1 MLKVYNTLT
10 RKKEEFKPIH
20 GNTVYMYSCGPT
32 VYSYAHIGNLRTYIF
47 MDLVRRVMQYDGFKM
62 KGVMNIT
69 DVGHLL
75 SDGDDG
81 EDKMQKAA
89 REQKKTPWE
98 IAEYYT
104 SVFYKDLASLN
115 INKPEIIAKATE
127 HIPEMI
133 EFVEKLQEKGFA
145 YEISDGIY
153 FDIARFPSYGK
164 LSGQTVDEK
173 EAGARIEENSEKRHP
188 ADFALWKKADKN
200 HIMQWAS
207 PWGQGFPGWHIE
219 CSAMSK
225 KYLGDVFD
233 LHTGGIDAVPVH
245 HENEIAQ
252 NEALA
257 GKQTVNYWMHGEFM
271 MVDGGKMS
279 KSLGNVYTISQ
290 LNEKG
295 YDALDFRFFC
305 LNAHYR
311 KKLNFTFDGLTAAK
325 VSRERILSVLAQ
337 HKTATSVKTEQK
349 VLESYKNQFAEAIND
364 DINIPLALGI
374 LFNMIKEPKSIDIYN
389 LAVEFD
395 KVFGLGF
402 DKVTVVKKEETSEE
416 IPEEIT
422 NLIEQRKQAK
432 KNKDFA
438 LADSIRAQIAELGF
452 SILDTRE
459 GVKVQKI
466 NK

>member
-1 MLKVYNTLT
+1 MKVYNTLD
-10 RKKEEFKPIH
+10 REKEEFTPLQ
-20 GNTVYMYSCGPT
+20 GNLVRMYSCGPT
-32 VYSYAHIGNLRTYIF
+32 VYSYAHIGNMRTYIF
-47 MDLVRRVMQYDGFKM
+47 MDLLRRSLRYCGYKV

-89 REQKKTPWE
+89 RKEGKTPWE
-98 IAEYYT
+98 IAAFYT
-104 SVFYKDLASLN
+104 EAFFKDIDALN
-115 INKPEIIAKATE
+115 VGRPEIIAKATE

-133 EFVEKLQEKGFA
+133 EFVKGLLEKGYA

-153 FDIARFPSYGK
+153 FDISKFPGYGK

-200 HIMQWAS
+200 HIMQWES
-207 PWGQGFPGWHIE
+207 PWGMGFPGWHIE

-225 KYLGDVFD
+225 KYLGEVFD

-257 GKQTVNYWMHGEFM
+257 GKKTVNYWMHGEFM

-279 KSLGNVYTISQ
+279 KSLGNVYTVSD
-290 LNEKG
+290 LEKKG
-295 YDALDFRFFC
+295 YLPLDFRYFC

-311 KKLNFTFDGLTAAK
+311 KKLNFTFEGMDAAHTSYERLRNALYAHK
-325 VSRERILSVLAQ
+325 VSPAATDPAIIEDLSKKFKGAV
-337 HKTATSVKTEQK
+337 E
-349 VLESYKNQFAEAIND
+349 D
-364 DINIPLALGI
+364 DMNIPYALGVLWDAVKLPKSKDVYKLAL
-374 LFNMIKEPKSIDIYN
+374 D
-389 LAVEFD
+389 FD
-395 KVFGLGF
+395 KVLGLSL
-402 DKVTVVKKEETSEE
+402 DKVTAPAPEKIDVPDDVAALARARFAAKKEKNWAEADRLRAAILEKGYAIKDTKEGYV
-416 IPEEIT
+416 
-422 NLIEQRKQAK
+422 IEKA
-432 KNKDFA
+432 
-438 LADSIRAQIAELGF
+438 
-452 SILDTRE
+452 
-459 GVKVQKI
+459 
-466 NK
+466 

>member
-10 RKKEEFKPIH
+10 RKKEDFIPIH
-20 GNTVYMYSCGPT
+20 DKTVYMYSCGPT

-47 MDLVRRVMQYDGFKM
+47 MDLLRRVMKYDGYKL

-75 SDGDDG
+75 DDADDG
-81 EDKMQKAA
+81 EDKLQKAA
-89 REQKKTPWE
+89 REQKKSPWE
-98 IAEYYT
+98 IAEFYT
-104 SVFYKDLASLN
+104 DVFFRDLAALN
-115 INKPEIIAKATE
+115 INKPEIIAKATD
-127 HIPEMI
+127 HIQEMI
-133 EFVEKLQEKGFA
+133 QFVEKLEEKGYA
-145 YEISDGIY
+145 YEISDGVY
-153 FDIARFPSYGK
+153 FDISKFPSYGK

-200 HIMQWAS
+200 HIMQWPS
-207 PWGQGFPGWHIE
+207 PWGQGYPGWHIE
-219 CSAMSK
+219 CSAMSR
-225 KYLGDVFD
+225 KYLGEVFD

-279 KSLGNVYTISQ
+279 KSLGNVYTIAQ
-290 LNEKG
+290 LEEKG
-295 YDALDFRFFC
+295 YSPLDFRFFC

-325 VSRERILSVLAQ
+325 TSRERISASLYS
-337 HKTATSVKTEQK
+337 HKSSDAATDKA
-349 VLESYKNQFAEAIND
+349 VLENYKNQFTEAIND

-374 LFNMIKEPKSIDIYN
+374 LFNMLKEPKSKDIYA
-389 LAVEFD
+389 LALDFD
-395 KVFGLGF
+395 KVFGLSF
-402 DKVTVVKKEETSEE
+402 DKISAPETKTGQENDYPQE
-416 IPEEIT
+416 IAE
-422 NLIEQRKQAK
+422 LIEKRKQAK
-432 KNKDFA
+432 KDKNFA
-438 LADSIRAQIAELGF
+438 LADEIRSEIARLGY
-452 SILDTRE
+452 SVLDTRE
-459 GVKVQKI
+459 GVKVTKI
-466 NK
+466 Q

>member
-1 MLKVYNTLT
+1 MKVYNTLD
-10 RKKEEFKPIH
+10 REKEEFTPLQ
-20 GNTVYMYSCGPT
+20 GNLVRMYSCGPT
-32 VYSYAHIGNLRTYIF
+32 VYSYAHIGNMRTYIF
-47 MDLVRRVMQYDGFKM
+47 MDLLRRSLRYCGYKV

-89 REQKKTPWE
+89 RKEGKTPWE
-98 IAEYYT
+98 IAAFYT
-104 SVFYKDLASLN
+104 EAFFKDIDALN
-115 INKPEIIAKATE
+115 VGRPEIIAKATE

-133 EFVEKLQEKGFA
+133 EFVKGLMEKGYA

-153 FDIARFPSYGK
+153 FDISKFPGYGK

-200 HIMQWAS
+200 HIMQWES
-207 PWGQGFPGWHIE
+207 PWGMGFPGWHIE

-225 KYLGDVFD
+225 KYLGEVFD

-257 GKQTVNYWMHGEFM
+257 GKKTVNYWMHGEFM

-279 KSLGNVYTISQ
+279 KSLGNVYTVSD
-290 LNEKG
+290 LEKKG
-295 YDALDFRFFC
+295 YLPLDFRYFC

-311 KKLNFTFDGLTAAK
+311 KKLNFTFEGMDAAHT
-325 VSRERILSVLAQ
+325 SYERLRNALYA
-337 HKTATSVKTEQK
+337 HKMSATPTDPAVIEELQK
-349 VLESYKNQFAEAIND
+349 KFRSAVED
-364 DINIPLALGI
+364 DMNIPYALGVLWDAVKLPKSKDVYKLAL
-374 LFNMIKEPKSIDIYN
+374 D
-389 LAVEFD
+389 FD
-395 KVFGLGF
+395 KVLGLSL
-402 DKVTVVKKEETSEE
+402 DKVTAPAPEKIEVPEDIAALAEARFAAKKEKNWAEADRLRAE
-416 IPEEIT
+416 ILEKGYVIKDTKEGYV
-422 NLIEQRKQAK
+422 IEKA
-432 KNKDFA
+432 
-438 LADSIRAQIAELGF
+438 
-452 SILDTRE
+452 
-459 GVKVQKI
+459 
-466 NK
+466 